1 VIICSWEEFKLIK
14 ETKYELVCKHEPHA
28 CTSTCFLLFDKAISQ
43 LSGEAQWNT
52 KGPNDE
58 FFTNSTV
65 EIILG
70 FVIFSIKGYNLGF
83 FNQGKKAKEKRER
96 KVMVFERESTLV
108 GSEEEGDLAPSFI
121 INSQF
126 FAVDIGWVWPNH
138 INSHIS
144 SLLHCVFI
152 VSFTFY
158 IAIAQEGILSIG
170 LCRIKKQILPSQ

>member
-1 VIICSWEEFKLIK
+1 
-14 ETKYELVCKHEPHA
+14 
-28 CTSTCFLLFDKAISQ
+28 
-43 LSGEAQWNT
+43 
-52 KGPNDE
+52 
-58 FFTNSTV
+58 
-65 EIILG
+65 
-70 FVIFSIKGYNLGF
+70 
-83 FNQGKKAKEKRER
+83 
-96 KVMVFERESTLV
+96 MVFERESTLV